1 MNCPLC
7 GTRVTAKDV
16 TCPRC
21 GTEVVNLF
29 LAPSVESTVTPSLFK
44 PPPAPVKKKKTTR
57 YIIGIIAVALVLA
70 CAGSSTA
77 YVIYRYN
84 MSRDPYPPHNH
95 VLLLDE
101 SLSNVDNGSDWPVDS
116 SSYGVCT
123 FTNGAYHVLEKQPGY
138 LRWCLSNYS
147 DFYDFTYEVQMTI
160 VTGTCGG
167 IIFRANAQAGGYH
180 GYYYYE
186 ICKPDNYALYS
197 FQLPGQLSASNS
209 TKLPSSSQLYL
220 LTGGI
225 IPGLHTDANSSILIT
240 VVAITDTFALYLNHQ
255 KVDTVT
261 DDTLSFG
268 EIGVAAHE
276 TNPVDASHAAT
287 DVAFSNVKVWI
298 VPKH

>member
-7 GTRVTAKDV
+7 GTKVTAKDV

-29 LAPSVESTVTPSLFK
+29 LAPSVEFTVTPSLFK
-44 PPPAPVKKKKTTR
+44 PPPAPVKKNKTAR
-57 YIIGIIAVALVLA
+57 YVIGIIAVALVLA

-84 MSRDPYPPHNH
+84 TSRDPYPPYNH

-101 SLSNVDNGSDWPVDS
+101 SLSNVDNGNDWPVES
-116 SSYGVCT
+116 SSDGVCT

-160 VTGTCGG
+160 VNGDCGG
-167 IIFRANAQAGGYH
+167 IIFRANAQTG

-186 ICKPDNYALYS
+186 ICKPDIYALYS
-197 FQLPGQLSASNS
+197 LQLLDQLSASNS
-209 TKLPSSSQLYL
+209 TKLPPPSQLHL

-225 IPGLHTDANSSILIT
+225 IPGLHTDANSSILLT
-240 VVAITDTFALYLNHQ
+240 VVAITDTFALYVNHQ
-255 KVDTVT
+255 KVDAVT

-276 TNPVDASHAAT
+276 TSPVTASHATT
-287 DVAFSNVKVWI
+287 DIAFSNVKVWI
-298 VPKH
+298 LSRH

>member
-7 GTRVTAKDV
+7 GTKVTAKDI

-57 YIIGIIAVALVLA
+57 YVIGGIAVLLVLA
-70 CAGSSTA
+70 CIGSSTA

-84 MSRDPYPPHNH
+84 TSRDPYPPYNH

-101 SLSNVDNGSDWPVDS
+101 SLSNVDNGNDWPVDS
-116 SSYGVCT
+116 SSDGVCA
-123 FTNGAYHVLEKQPGY
+123 FTNGAYHVSERQQGY

-160 VTGTCGG
+160 VNGNCGG

-186 ICKPDNYALYS
+186 ICKPDNYSLYS
-197 FQLPGQLSASNS
+197 LQLLDQLSASNS
-209 TKLPSSSQLYL
+209 TKLPLPSQLHL

-225 IPGLHTDANSSILIT
+225 NPGLHTDANSSILIT
-240 VVAITDTFALYLNHQ
+240 VVAITDTFTLYLNHQ
-255 KVDTVT
+255 KVAAVT

-276 TNPVDASHAAT
+276 TSPVDASQTAT
-287 DVAFSNVKVWI
+287 DIAFSNVKVWI
-298 VPKH
+298 LSKH